1 MRSIICRIV
10 AAFNEMP
17 LLRTSMITGL
27 LDSIGYKHFKPMNAA
42 VNVSKNDLTISPK
55 YFIINVKILLS
66 TFLNFSQITLRP
78 STLVMESR

>member
-1 MRSIICRIV
+1 MRSIICKIV
-10 AAFNEMP
+10 AAFNEMS

-27 LDSIGYKHFKPMNAA
+27 LDAIGYKHFKPMNVA

-55 YFIINVKILLS
+55 YFIINLKILLS
-66 TFLNFSQITLRP
+66 TFLNFLQITLQP